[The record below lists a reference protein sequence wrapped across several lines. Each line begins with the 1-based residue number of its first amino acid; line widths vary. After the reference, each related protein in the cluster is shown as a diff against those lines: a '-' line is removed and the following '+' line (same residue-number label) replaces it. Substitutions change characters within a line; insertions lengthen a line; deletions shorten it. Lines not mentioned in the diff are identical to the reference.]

1 MMNIKKAAAV
11 GITAFAM
18 TALLPSSVSASNV
31 NSIIKIKEAKNVLSV
46 NKACSLD
53 ELKESLTQIAI
64 NGDCFKWGIIIG
76 GNNNIKPDG
85 DKGESDSNKPN
96 DDIENDTEDKEDNN
110 TGEEDKIPDEDIKDE
125 DISDNESNKP
135 NTKPEDNN
143 EQKPVF
149 PETDEEES
157 VSSYAQQVVHLVN
170 IERAKE
176 GLNTLT
182 FSQSIGKAAAIRAK
196 EIQTSFSHTRP
207 NGSHFATALK
217 EAGVSY
223 RGTGENIAWGQKTP
237 EEVVKAWMNSPG
249 HRANIMNPNFKNIG
263 VGYELNRNKT
273 PYWVQLFTY

>member
-1 MMNIKKAAAV
+1 MMNIKKAAAA

-18 TALLPSSVSASNV
+18 TALLPSNVSANNV

-64 NGDCFKWGIIIG
+64 NGDCFKWGVIIG
-76 GNNNIKPDG
+76 GNNNTKPDE

-96 DDIENDTEDKEDNN
+96 DDNIDNN
-110 TGEEDKIPDEDIKDE
+110 TGEEDKIPDE

-157 VSSYAQQVVHLVN
+157 VSSYSQQVVHLVN
-170 IERAKE
+170 IEREKE
-176 GLNTLT
+176 GLNPLT

-217 EAGVSY
+217 EVGVSY

-263 VGYELNRNKT
+263 VGYERNRNKT